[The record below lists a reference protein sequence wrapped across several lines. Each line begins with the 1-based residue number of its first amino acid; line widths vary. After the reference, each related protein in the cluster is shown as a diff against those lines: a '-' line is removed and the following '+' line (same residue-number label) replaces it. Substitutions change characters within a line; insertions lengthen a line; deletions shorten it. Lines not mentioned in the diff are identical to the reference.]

1 MKTFFLFLL
10 GVIYLLLANAMET
23 AIFSRLYFYIAL
35 GLVIAGSIR
44 YVKER
49 NLSLSRFNEMK
60 DASEEELKAI
70 PHTHCVISNDC
81 LSALLL
87 DEPTNTLFLASR
99 EDFDEE
105 LIKREIPFN
114 KIYEVAIVEDE
125 AFIARTSNNLISG
138 SLLGENPE
146 LEDEELD
153 EDDSDYNT
161 VSQLVLKIVAD
172 HLADPILEYVFMD
185 NMKPISKEEDEYQE
199 ALELCEKWYQKI
211 SVIIKRHELE
221 RVPIRHWQ

>member
-23 AIFSRLYFYIAL
+23 AIFSRLYFYIGL

-125 AFIARTSNNLISG
+125 AFIARTGNNLISG

-153 EDDSDYNT
+153 EDDPDYNT

-185 NMKPISKEEDEYQE
+185 NMEPISKEEDEYQE